1 MVFIMFLYLL
11 CTINKEN
18 KKNRRL
24 KGVDRVAFSHDH
36 FFVFF
41 QVGGGGMLR
50 TLLSMATSSFL
61 VVDLEIGLDRFARW
75 APRS

>member
-11 CTINKEN
+11 CTINKED

-24 KGVDRVAFSHDH
+24 KGVDRVAFFHDH

-41 QVGGGGMLR
+41 QVGGG
-50 TLLSMATSSFL
+50 
-61 VVDLEIGLDRFARW
+61 EC
-75 APRS
+75 